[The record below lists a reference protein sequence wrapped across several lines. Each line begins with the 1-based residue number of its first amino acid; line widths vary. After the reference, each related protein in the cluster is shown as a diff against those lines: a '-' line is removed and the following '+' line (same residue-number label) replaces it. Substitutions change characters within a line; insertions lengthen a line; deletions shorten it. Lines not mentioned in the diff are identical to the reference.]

1 MPGLEEPCGFI
12 FISFTHLFSLTHRND
27 CPRLQVC
34 LQLWEFPSSN
44 YSLHWHLYRRPSSN
58 AASAS
63 VDLILATRLRSRARA
78 ANPQLDHKIHN
89 ILLASALINCPP
101 SCLPPYIHPPSYP
114 PPPHLPSETP
124 LQTGLQP
131 YRKLH
136 RPTTGL
142 CLRGFGSLLVH
153 IPPSR
158 AQWFQLVDTGY
169 CPALTFLCV
178 SVHVVHNSTLYSE
191 NAVKI
196 MLEGEFNHWIMYH
209 SVQHYPLPSIAIVPN
224 GNTKPREQCNV
235 KANLLCWTVI
245 IGCWSREGGSN
256 WMQMCACVSQ

>member
-12 FISFTHLFSLTHRND
+12 FISFTHLFYLTHRND
-27 CPRLQVC
+27 CSRLQVC
-34 LQLWEFPSSN
+34 LQPWEFPSSN

-58 AASAS
+58 APSASA
-63 VDLILATRLRSRARA
+63 DLILATRLRSRARA
-78 ANPQLDHKIHN
+78 AKPPLDHKIHN

-114 PPPHLPSETP
+114 PPHLAPPTPVAPSFTIRDP

-136 RPTTGL
+136 RRNTGL

-196 MLEGEFNHWIMYH
+196 MVEGVFNYWLMYH
-209 SVQHYPLPSIAIVPN
+209 SVQRYPLPSITIVTESR
-224 GNTKPREQCNV
+224 GNNAT
-235 KANLLCWTVI
+235 
-245 IGCWSREGGSN
+245 
-256 WMQMCACVSQ
+256 